1 MVAAAIVE
9 VNDTGNEKFL
19 IMVGRILVAGF
30 KLDDIKIELHE
41 YDSVTGMG
49 FITLRASDD
58 LFEFIAGNTGDKPAS
73 YISRKKGIYESLL
86 MQLRD

>member
-1 MVAAAIVE
+1 M
-9 VNDTGNEKFL
+9 GNEKFL
-19 IMVGRILVAGF
+19 IMVGRILAAGF

-49 FITLRASDD
+49 FITLRAPAD

-73 YISRKKGIYESLL
+73 YILRKKGIYESLL

>member
-1 MVAAAIVE
+1 M
-9 VNDTGNEKFL
+9 GNEKFL

-49 FITLRASDD
+49 FITLRAPDD
-58 LFEFIAGNTGDKPAS
+58 LFEFITGNTGDKPAS
-73 YISRKKGIYESLL
+73 YILRKKGVYESLL

>member
-1 MVAAAIVE
+1 M
-9 VNDTGNEKFL
+9 GNEKFL

-41 YDSVTGMG
+41 YDSVTGTG
-49 FITLRASDD
+49 FITLRAPDD

-73 YISRKKGIYESLL
+73 YILRKKGVYESLL

>member
-1 MVAAAIVE
+1 M
-9 VNDTGNEKFL
+9 GNEKSL

-49 FITLRASDD
+49 FITLRAPDD

-73 YISRKKGIYESLL
+73 YILRKKGVYESLL

>member
-1 MVAAAIVE
+1 M
-9 VNDTGNEKFL
+9 GNEKFL

-49 FITLRASDD
+49 FITLRA
-58 LFEFIAGNTGDKPAS
+58 PA
-73 YISRKKGIYESLL
+73 IF
-86 MQLRD
+86 

>member
-1 MVAAAIVE
+1 M
-9 VNDTGNEKFL
+9 GNEKFL
-19 IMVGRILVAGF
+19 IMVGRILAAGF
-30 KLDDIKIELHE
+30 KLDDVKIELHE

-49 FITLRASDD
+49 FITLRAPDD

-73 YISRKKGIYESLL
+73 YILRKKGIYESLL